1 MSRISGFPPVAAADA
16 RVLIL
21 GSMPGVASLRA
32 GEYYAHPRNAFW
44 RIMAEVTGV
53 PAHAGYA
60 QRIAGLCDVGI
71 ALWDVVAECQRVG
84 SLDTAIARDSVRAND
99 FVGFLDT
106 HRGIRLVLFNGS
118 AAETLF
124 RRLVL
129 ADLCNLPLRYAR
141 LPSTSPAHAARGW
154 QEKRDLWLAQ
164 LLPALAGSRG

>member
-21 GSMPGVASLRA
+21 GSMPGVASLHA
-32 GEYYAHPRNAFW
+32 GEYYAHPRNPFW

-53 PAHAGYA
+53 PAHAAYA
-60 QRIAGLCDVGI
+60 QRIAGLCDAGI
-71 ALWDVVAECQRVG
+71 ALWDVIAECRRAG

-99 FVGFLDT
+99 FAGFLDA
-106 HRGIRLVLFNGS
+106 HVGIRLVLFNGG
-118 AAETLF
+118 AAEAYF
-124 RRLVL
+124 RRLVMPGL
-129 ADLCNLPLRYAR
+129 RNLPLRYAR

-164 LLPALAGSRG
+164 LLPALAGAGG